1 MVTGKFSLKPSRI
14 EGRNRSTHPFTRHLN
29 PSMSANVSHRVSG
42 AQKHWVGGAPL
53 PMEVNG
59 WTEKVH
65 GRSTPDLGGGLDMTE
80 STDAEE
86 ARILLIEKVRNL
98 AYLRADTEEF
108 TLASGRTSRHFF
120 DTKPVMCDPESAHLL
135 GVLIHDVIANI
146 EGGVDVVGGLEL
158 GAVPLTGIV
167 IAKAGVGSTLRGFIM
182 RKEPKGRG
190 GRKTGNPPGIEGS
203 TLLAGDRV
211 VILED
216 VTTTGGSALKA
227 VERLQQMGCIVVACI
242 SIVDRQEGGAEAFEA
257 AGVPLI
263 PLSTLSDYDC

>member
-1 MVTGKFSLKPSRI
+1 MAGTTGI
-14 EGRNRSTHPFTRHLN
+14 DE
-29 PSMSANVSHRVSG
+29 
-42 AQKHWVGGAPL
+42 AQ
-53 PMEVNG
+53 
-59 WTEKVH
+59 
-65 GRSTPDLGGGLDMTE
+65 
-80 STDAEE
+80 
-86 ARILLIEKVRNL
+86 ARLIEKVRNL

-108 TLASGRTSRHFF
+108 TLASGRSSRHFF

-135 GVLIHDVIANI
+135 GVLIHHTIDGI

-158 GAVPLTGIV
+158 GAVPLTGIA

-203 TLLAGDRV
+203 TIQAGDRV

-227 VERLQQMGCIVVACI
+227 VERLQDMGCKVVACI
-242 SIVDRQEGGAEAFEA
+242 SIVDREEGGKEAFDA
-257 AGVPLI
+257 AGIPLLS
-263 PLSTLSDYDC
+263 LSTLSDYL

>member
-1 MVTGKFSLKPSRI
+1 M
-14 EGRNRSTHPFTRHLN
+14 
-29 PSMSANVSHRVSG
+29 A
-42 AQKHWVGGAPL
+42 
-53 PMEVNG
+53 
-59 WTEKVH
+59 
-65 GRSTPDLGGGLDMTE
+65 E
-80 STDAEE
+80 STEIDDAR
-86 ARILLIEKVRNL
+86 ARLIEKVRSL

-135 GVLIHDVIANI
+135 GVLIHDTIDGI

-158 GAVPLTGIV
+158 GAVPLTGIA
-167 IAKAGVGSTLRGFIM
+167 IAKAEVGSTLRGFIM

-203 TLLAGDRV
+203 TIKSGDRV

-227 VERLQQMGCIVVACI
+227 AGRLRAIGCEVVACI
-242 SIVDRQEGGAEAFEA
+242 SIVDREEGGSAAFEG
-257 AGVPLI
+257 AGIPLI
-263 PLSTLSDYDC
+263 PLSTLSDYA